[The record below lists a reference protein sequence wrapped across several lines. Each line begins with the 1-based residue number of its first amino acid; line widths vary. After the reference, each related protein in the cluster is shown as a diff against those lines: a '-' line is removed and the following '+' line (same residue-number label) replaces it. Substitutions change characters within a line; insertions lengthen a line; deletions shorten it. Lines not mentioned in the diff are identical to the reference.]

1 MANYTTQ
8 LNNLKNAQR
17 KAAVADLQNTRNTA
31 LSNLQAEQAQNT
43 ANYAAQRN
51 TANAQ
56 NRLSARNFQE
66 YLANT
71 GRANSGLGAQ
81 ASMQSANNLNTS
93 MNNIYGAE
101 NAAKADIARRKT
113 DAQNAYSS
121 GLASANATIEANY
134 IQNLLK
140 QQQQEWENKMA
151 LKEFNE
157 SVRQYNQN
165 RKDSLR
171 GFSSGGTSSSGG
183 SSRKYSYK
191 TKSGSKGNNT
201 VFKDTPQDDDTAY
214 KKAVQSLVQS
224 GKNTVN
230 KIKNNISKLGSGHTA
245 SSGSKKSGS
254 GKSFANS
261 SLGNAL
267 ISGVSKISSTAKKST
282 KKNKTSWK
290 ITK

>member
-8 LNNLKNAQR
+8 LNNLKNAQK

-31 LSNLQAEQAQNT
+31 LSNLAAEQQQNA
-43 ANYAAQRN
+43 ANYATQRN

-81 ASMQSANNLNTS
+81 AAMQYNNNLNTS

-101 NAAKADIARRKT
+101 NAALADIARRRT

-121 GLASANATIEANY
+121 GLASANANIEANY

-140 QQQQEWENKMA
+140 QQQQDWENKMA
-151 LKEFNE
+151 LKQFNE
-157 SVRQYNQN
+157 SVRQFNLN
-165 RKDSLR
+165 RQDSLR
-171 GFSSGGTSSSGG
+171 GFSSGGRSSSGG
-183 SSRKYSYK
+183 SSGSYK
-191 TKSGSKGNNT
+191 KTKKNTKQGNT
-201 VFKDTPQDDDTAY
+201 WIDDTSQDDAY
-214 KKAVQSLVQS
+214 KAAVQSLIKS
-224 GKNTVN
+224 GKNTLSKV
-230 KIKNNISKLGSGHTA
+230 KNNISKLGSSKKS
-245 SSGSKKSGS
+245 SSGSSKSGS

-261 SLGNAL
+261 SLGKAL
-267 ISGVSKISSTAKKST
+267 ISGASKLKSTASNST
-282 KKNKTSWK
+282 KKKKLGIK

>member
-31 LSNLQAEQAQNT
+31 LSNLAAEQQQNA

-81 ASMQSANNLNTS
+81 AAMQYNNNLNTS

-101 NAAKADIARRKT
+101 NAALADIARRRT

-121 GLASANATIEANY
+121 GLASANANIEANY

-140 QQQQEWENKMA
+140 QQQQDWENKMA
-151 LKEFNE
+151 LKQFNE

-171 GFSSGGTSSSGG
+171 GFSSGGRSSSSGG
-183 SSRKYSYK
+183 SSRRRSYGG
-191 TKSGSKGNNT
+191 GSNSQVT
-201 VFKDTPQDDDTAY
+201 FDDTPTTNNNNE
-214 KKAVQSLVQS
+214 KK
-224 GKNTVN
+224 KT
-230 KIKNNISKLGSGHTA
+230 T
-245 SSGSKKSGS
+245 KK
-254 GKSFANS
+254 
-261 SLGNAL
+261 
-267 ISGVSKISSTAKKST
+267 STAKNKLGNEILQGANAINRMLGINPNNTRKVPVKS
-282 KKNKTSWK
+282 KKEKTVMK
-290 ITK
+290 LQLYK

>member
-17 KAAVADLQNTRNTA
+17 KAAVADLENTRNQA
-31 LSNLQAEQAQNT
+31 LSSLQAEQQQNA

-101 NAAKADIARRKT
+101 NAALADIARRRT

-140 QQQQEWENKMA
+140 QQQQDWENKMA
-151 LKEFNE
+151 LKQFNE

-171 GFSSGGTSSSGG
+171 GFSSGGRYSSSGG
-183 SSRKYSYK
+183 SSGRYRYK
-191 TKSGSKGNNT
+191 STKNGN
-201 VFKDTPQDDDTAY
+201 VQEDQLSEEDAY
-214 KKAVQSLVQS
+214 KAAVQAMIQS
-224 GKNTVN
+224 GKNTFN
-230 KIKNNISKLGSGHTA
+230 KVKNNLSKIGS
-245 SSGSKKSGS
+245 SSKSNNNS
-254 GKSFANS
+254 LANS
-261 SLGNAL
+261 ILKGAL
-267 ISGVSKISSTAKKST
+267 KISSTAKKST
-282 KKNKTSWK
+282 KKNKTGMK
-290 ITK
+290 ISK

>member
-31 LSNLQAEQAQNT
+31 LSNLQAEQQQNK
-43 ANYAAQRN
+43 ANYAVQRN

-101 NAAKADIARRKT
+101 NAALADIARRRT

-140 QQQQEWENKMA
+140 QQQQDWENKMA
-151 LKEFNE
+151 LKQFNE
-157 SVRQYNQN
+157 SVRQFNKNYDLQ
-165 RKDSLR
+165 KKS
-171 GFSSGGTSSSGG
+171 FSSGSGG
-183 SSRKYSYK
+183 GRTY
-191 TKSGSKGNNT
+191 SGSRG
-201 VFKDTPQDDDTAY
+201 Y
-214 KKAVQSLVQS
+214 R
-224 GKNTVN
+224 
-230 KIKNNISKLGSGHTA
+230 
-245 SSGSKKSGS
+245 SSGSGINLSGGNVQDTNREAVANVTNAITNAAKLTNNAINKIGSQNAATQKAAKVGQRYVKQVKDKKGNVVSQLWMKTKD
-254 GKSFANS
+254 GKDYRVA
-261 SLGNAL
+261 
-267 ISGVSKISSTAKKST
+267 
-282 KKNKTSWK
+282 
-290 ITK
+290 

>member
-31 LSNLQAEQAQNT
+31 LSNLQAEQQQNA

-81 ASMQSANNLNTS
+81 ANLQAQNNLQTS

-101 NAAKADIARRKT
+101 NAALADIARRRT

-121 GLASANATIEANY
+121 GLASANANIEANY

-140 QQQQEWENKMA
+140 QQQQDWENKMA
-151 LKEFNE
+151 LKQFNE

-171 GFSSGGTSSSGG
+171 GFSSGGRRSGSGG
-183 SSRKYSYK
+183 SSGRGRYGGGSSSQVTFNDTPTTSNNSVASKLTNAAKLTANAIKGNLGSQNVAVQKAAKVGQRYVKQVKDKKGNVVSQLWMK
-191 TKSGSKGNNT
+191 TKNG
-201 VFKDTPQDDDTAY
+201 KDYRVA
-214 KKAVQSLVQS
+214 
-224 GKNTVN
+224 
-230 KIKNNISKLGSGHTA
+230 
-245 SSGSKKSGS
+245 
-254 GKSFANS
+254 
-261 SLGNAL
+261 
-267 ISGVSKISSTAKKST
+267 
-282 KKNKTSWK
+282 
-290 ITK
+290 

>member
-17 KAAVADLQNTRNTA
+17 KAAVADLENTRNQA
-31 LSNLQAEQAQNT
+31 LSSLQAEQQQNA

-101 NAAKADIARRKT
+101 NAALADIARRRT

-140 QQQQEWENKMA
+140 QQQQDWENKMA
-151 LKEFNE
+151 LKQFNE
-157 SVRQYNQN
+157 SVRQFNKNYDLQK
-165 RKDSLR
+165 RS
-171 GFSSGGTSSSGG
+171 FSSGSGGGRTRSGSYSGGG
-183 SSRKYSYK
+183 SSPIITGGTTPKEESNPIISNLTKAAQTTNNALKRISTQNAATQKAAKVGQRYVKQVQAKNGAIVSQLWMK
-191 TKSGSKGNNT
+191 TKNG
-201 VFKDTPQDDDTAY
+201 KDYRVA
-214 KKAVQSLVQS
+214 
-224 GKNTVN
+224 
-230 KIKNNISKLGSGHTA
+230 
-245 SSGSKKSGS
+245 
-254 GKSFANS
+254 
-261 SLGNAL
+261 
-267 ISGVSKISSTAKKST
+267 
-282 KKNKTSWK
+282 
-290 ITK
+290 

>member
-17 KAAVADLQNTRNTA
+17 KAAVADLENTRNQA
-31 LSNLQAEQAQNT
+31 LSSLQAEQQQNA

-81 ASMQSANNLNTS
+81 AAMQHANNLNTS

-101 NAAKADIARRKT
+101 NAALADIARRRT

-121 GLASANATIEANY
+121 GLASANANIEANY

-140 QQQQEWENKMA
+140 QQQQDWENKMA
-151 LKEFNE
+151 LKQFNE
-157 SVRQYNQN
+157 SVRQFNLN
-165 RKDSLR
+165 RQDSLR
-171 GFSSGGTSSSGG
+171 GFSSGGRYSSSGG
-183 SSRKYSYK
+183 RSGKKK
-191 TKSGSKGNNT
+191 TKTEGNDPKTNSKT
-201 VFKDTPQDDDTAY
+201 QDMLRDY
-214 KKAVQSLVQS
+214 
-224 GKNTVN
+224 VN
-230 KIKNNISKLGSGHTA
+230 SQLNVVKRIVGTA
-245 SSGSKKSGS
+245 SSNKKKSSSGS
-254 GKSFANS
+254 SHSGGGKS
-261 SLGNAL
+261 
-267 ISGVSKISSTAKKST
+267 IAKNTPT
-282 KKNKTSWK
+282 KLKVQVKK
-290 ITK
+290 

>member
-17 KAAVADLQNTRNTA
+17 KAAVADLENTRNQA
-31 LSNLQAEQAQNT
+31 LSSLQAEQQQNA

-101 NAAKADIARRKT
+101 NAALADIARRRT

-140 QQQQEWENKMA
+140 QQQQDWENKMA
-151 LKEFNE
+151 LKQFNE

-171 GFSSGGTSSSGG
+171 GFSSGGRRSSSGG
-183 SSRKYSYK
+183 SSGGYIGYDGDPLGDDSPTANIDAKALLSKYTSGMKNAAKKMVNSASKSKKKNSAASVIAGLVKSAANKKSAKK
-191 TKSGSKGNNT
+191 TKTNMK
-201 VFKDTPQDDDTAY
+201 
-214 KKAVQSLVQS
+214 
-224 GKNTVN
+224 
-230 KIKNNISKLGSGHTA
+230 ISK
-245 SSGSKKSGS
+245 
-254 GKSFANS
+254 
-261 SLGNAL
+261 
-267 ISGVSKISSTAKKST
+267 
-282 KKNKTSWK
+282 
-290 ITK
+290 

>member
-8 LNNLKNAQR
+8 LNNLKNAQ
-17 KAAVADLQNTRNTA
+17 KNAAIADLQNTRNQA
-31 LSNLQAEQAQNT
+31 LSNLQAEQQQNA

-81 ASMQSANNLNTS
+81 ASMQYNNNLNTS

-101 NAAKADIARRKT
+101 NAALADIARRRT

-140 QQQQEWENKMA
+140 QQQQDWENKMA
-151 LKEFNE
+151 LKQFNE

-171 GFSSGGTSSSGG
+171 GFSSGGRRSSSGG
-183 SSRKYSYK
+183 SSGRGRYGGGSSSQVTFNDTPTTSNNSVASKLTSAAKSTANAIKGNLGSQNAAVQKAAKVGQRYVKQVKDKKGNVVSQLWMK
-191 TKSGSKGNNT
+191 TKNG
-201 VFKDTPQDDDTAY
+201 KDYRVA
-214 KKAVQSLVQS
+214 
-224 GKNTVN
+224 
-230 KIKNNISKLGSGHTA
+230 
-245 SSGSKKSGS
+245 
-254 GKSFANS
+254 
-261 SLGNAL
+261 
-267 ISGVSKISSTAKKST
+267 
-282 KKNKTSWK
+282 
-290 ITK
+290 

>member
-8 LNNLKNAQR
+8 LNNLKNAQK

-81 ASMQSANNLNTS
+81 ASMQYNNNLNTS

-101 NAAKADIARRKT
+101 NAALADIARRRT

-151 LKEFNE
+151 LKQFNE

-171 GFSSGGTSSSGG
+171 GFSSGGRRSSSGG
-183 SSRKYSYK
+183 SSGGYKGYGIDEDPFGDDSPTANIDAKALLSKYTSGMKNAAKKMVSSASKSKKKNSAASVVAELVKSAANKKSAKK
-191 TKSGSKGNNT
+191 TKTNMK
-201 VFKDTPQDDDTAY
+201 
-214 KKAVQSLVQS
+214 
-224 GKNTVN
+224 
-230 KIKNNISKLGSGHTA
+230 ISK
-245 SSGSKKSGS
+245 
-254 GKSFANS
+254 
-261 SLGNAL
+261 
-267 ISGVSKISSTAKKST
+267 
-282 KKNKTSWK
+282 
-290 ITK
+290 

>member
-1 MANYTTQ
+1 MH
-8 LNNLKNAQR
+8 K

-31 LSNLQAEQAQNT
+31 LSNLQAEQQQNA

-81 ASMQSANNLNTS
+81 ASMQYNNNLNTS

-101 NAAKADIARRKT
+101 NAALADIARRRT

-140 QQQQEWENKMA
+140 QQQQDWENKMA
-151 LKEFNE
+151 LKQFNE

-171 GFSSGGTSSSGG
+171 VLAQEVEGPVLVGALVKLRMMTTQLLGMMIKR
-183 SSRKYSYK
+183 RKKRLRNLLLMTELVMKYYK
-191 TKSGSKGNNT
+191 G
-201 VFKDTPQDDDTAY
+201 QM
-214 KKAVQSLVQS
+214 Q
-224 GKNTVN
+224 
-230 KIKNNISKLGSGHTA
+230 
-245 SSGSKKSGS
+245 
-254 GKSFANS
+254 
-261 SLGNAL
+261 L
-267 ISGVSKISSTAKKST
+267 IVC
-282 KKNKTSWK
+282 
-290 ITK
+290 

>member
-8 LNNLKNAQR
+8 LNNLKNAQK

-31 LSNLQAEQAQNT
+31 LSSLQAEQQQNA

-93 MNNIYGAE
+93 MNSIYGAE
-101 NAAKADIARRKT
+101 NAAKADIARRRT

-151 LKEFNE
+151 LKQFNE
-157 SVRQYNQN
+157 SVRQYNQS

-171 GFSSGGTSSSGG
+171 GFSSGGRRSSSGG
-183 SSRKYSYK
+183 SSGRGRRSSSGGGSSSQITLKSTPPSDVEIK
-191 TKSGSKGNNT
+191 SISSPAKWSSTKASKWFVSNGVGKVKSKNKLDNLIAKGLKSGSINQ
-201 VFKDTPQDDDTAY
+201 KDA
-214 KKAVQSLVQS
+214 
-224 GKNTVN
+224 
-230 KIKNNISKLGSGHTA
+230 NNIY
-245 SSGSKKSGS
+245 KSYGI
-254 GKSFANS
+254 K
-261 SLGNAL
+261 
-267 ISGVSKISSTAKKST
+267 
-282 KKNKTSWK
+282 
-290 ITK
+290 

>member
-17 KAAVADLQNTRNTA
+17 KAAVADLENTRNQA
-31 LSNLQAEQAQNT
+31 LSSLQAEQQQNA

-81 ASMQSANNLNTS
+81 ASMQYNNNLNTS

-101 NAAKADIARRKT
+101 NAALADIARRRT

-140 QQQQEWENKMA
+140 QQQQDWENKMA
-151 LKEFNE
+151 LKQFNE

-171 GFSSGGTSSSGG
+171 GFSSGGRYSSSGG
-183 SSRKYSYK
+183 RSGRGSYGSGSSSQVTFNDTPTTSNNSVASKLTSAAKLTANAIKGNLGTQNAAVQKAAKVGQRYVKQVKDKKGNVVSQLWMK
-191 TKSGSKGNNT
+191 TKNG
-201 VFKDTPQDDDTAY
+201 KDYRVA
-214 KKAVQSLVQS
+214 
-224 GKNTVN
+224 
-230 KIKNNISKLGSGHTA
+230 
-245 SSGSKKSGS
+245 
-254 GKSFANS
+254 
-261 SLGNAL
+261 
-267 ISGVSKISSTAKKST
+267 
-282 KKNKTSWK
+282 
-290 ITK
+290 

>member
-17 KAAVADLQNTRNTA
+17 KAAVADLENTRNQA
-31 LSNLQAEQAQNT
+31 LSSLQAEQAQNA

-81 ASMQSANNLNTS
+81 ASMQHANNLNTS

-101 NAAKADIARRKT
+101 NAALADIARRRT

-140 QQQQEWENKMA
+140 QQQQDWENKMA
-151 LKEFNE
+151 LKQFNE
-157 SVRQYNQN
+157 SVRQFNLN
-165 RKDSLR
+165 RQDSLR
-171 GFSSGGTSSSGG
+171 GFSSGGRYSSSGG
-183 SSRKYSYK
+183 R
-191 TKSGSKGNNT
+191 
-201 VFKDTPQDDDTAY
+201 
-214 KKAVQSLVQS
+214 S
-224 GKNTVN
+224 GKK
-230 KIKNNISKLGSGHTA
+230 KIKTEGNDPKTNSKTQDMLRDYVNSQLNVVKRIVGTA
-245 SSGSKKSGS
+245 SSNKKKSSSGS
-254 GKSFANS
+254 SHSGGGKS
-261 SLGNAL
+261 
-267 ISGVSKISSTAKKST
+267 IAKNNPT
-282 KKNKTSWK
+282 KWK
-290 ITK
+290 VQVKK

>member
-8 LNNLKNAQR
+8 LNNLKNAQ
-17 KAAVADLQNTRNTA
+17 KNAAVADLQNTRNTA

-81 ASMQSANNLNTS
+81 ANLQAQNNLQTS

-101 NAAKADIARRKT
+101 NAALADIARRRT

-140 QQQQEWENKMA
+140 QQQQDWENKMA
-151 LKEFNE
+151 LKQFNE

-171 GFSSGGTSSSGG
+171 GFSSGGRRSSSGG
-183 SSRKYSYK
+183 SSRRGSYGGGSNSQVTFNDTPTTNNNSIASKLTNAAKSTANAIKGNLGTQNAAVQKAAKVGQRYVKQVKDKKGNVVSQLWMK
-191 TKSGSKGNNT
+191 TKNG
-201 VFKDTPQDDDTAY
+201 KDYRVA
-214 KKAVQSLVQS
+214 
-224 GKNTVN
+224 
-230 KIKNNISKLGSGHTA
+230 
-245 SSGSKKSGS
+245 
-254 GKSFANS
+254 
-261 SLGNAL
+261 
-267 ISGVSKISSTAKKST
+267 
-282 KKNKTSWK
+282 
-290 ITK
+290 

>member
-17 KAAVADLQNTRNTA
+17 KAAVADLENTRNQA
-31 LSNLQAEQAQNT
+31 LSSLQAEQQQNA

-81 ASMQSANNLNTS
+81 ASMQHANNLNTS

-101 NAAKADIARRKT
+101 NAALADIARRRT

-151 LKEFNE
+151 LKQFNE

-171 GFSSGGTSSSGG
+171 GFSSGGRRSGSGG
-183 SSRKYSYK
+183 SSGRGSYGGGSSSQTNFTSTPPSDVNIK
-191 TKSGSKGNNT
+191 SISSPAKWSSTKASKWFASNGVGKVTSKNKLDNLIAKGLKSGSINQ
-201 VFKDTPQDDDTAY
+201 KDA
-214 KKAVQSLVQS
+214 
-224 GKNTVN
+224 
-230 KIKNNISKLGSGHTA
+230 NNIY
-245 SSGSKKSGS
+245 KSYGI
-254 GKSFANS
+254 K
-261 SLGNAL
+261 
-267 ISGVSKISSTAKKST
+267 
-282 KKNKTSWK
+282 
-290 ITK
+290 

>member
-17 KAAVADLQNTRNTA
+17 KAAVADLENTRNQA
-31 LSNLQAEQAQNT
+31 LSSLQAEQQQNA

-101 NAAKADIARRKT
+101 NAALADIARRRT

-121 GLASANATIEANY
+121 GLANANATIEANY

-140 QQQQEWENKMA
+140 QQQQDWENKMA
-151 LKEFNE
+151 LKQFNE

-171 GFSSGGTSSSGG
+171 GFSSGGRRSSSGG
-183 SSRKYSYK
+183 SSGRD
-191 TKSGSKGNNT
+191 N
-201 VFKDTPQDDDTAY
+201 DDDIIIEDNKLTKEDE
-214 KKAVQSLVQS
+214 KKVINVLNSLY
-224 GKNTVN
+224 NAA
-230 KIKNNISKLGSGHTA
+230 SKTA
-245 SSGSKKSGS
+245 SAIK
-254 GKSFANS
+254 GKS
-261 SLGNAL
+261 
-267 ISGVSKISSTAKKST
+267 ST
-282 KKNKTSWK
+282 KKANTGKTFPLSNKKVNTGGK
-290 ITK
+290 VLLTYNNKK